1 MFVSVVIEV
10 VVVVNIIYIFIFLSR
25 TTWTNSNKLST
36 NHSRGKKIKFY
47 LNEESSQY
55 SKGDNSEVVKTH

>member
-10 VVVVNIIYIFIFLSR
+10 VVVVNIIYYLDKFKQTGHKPF
-25 TTWTNSNKLST
+25 K
-36 NHSRGKKIKFY
+36 GKKIKFY